1 MKAVV
6 ELGGKQ
12 YLVEPGTIFLAEKVP
27 ADKGQTWSTDQ
38 VLMILDGD
46 DVVLGRPYIEDGK
59 VTFTVLDQ
67 TKRTKVIVQKFRP
80 KKGYLRTRGH
90 RQHASQLQVEIIEG
104 GGKHEERTAEKKKP
118 KKKKK
123 AEKKPEVVA
132 EAAAVKAEEPKKA
145 EKAKETKA
153 KAPKKAAKKTE
164 TKKAKDTKKAKA
176 TKKAKDTKKTK
187 DTKKAKETKKTA
199 EKKSKSTKSKKKS
212 D

>member
-27 ADKGQTWSTDQ
+27 ADKGQTWTTDQ
-38 VLMILDGD
+38 VLMIVDGD
-46 DVVLGRPYIEDGK
+46 DVVLGRPYVEDGK

-67 TKRTKVIVQKFRP
+67 TKRTKIIVQKYRP
-80 KKGYLRTRGH
+80 KKAYLRTRGH

-104 GGKHEERTAEKKKP
+104 GGKREERTVDKKAT

-132 EAAAVKAEEPKKA
+132 ESAEKAEKPK
-145 EKAKETKA
+145 KAKETKA
-153 KAPKKAAKKTE
+153 KAPKKTAKKAEPKKAAKKTE
-164 TKKAKDTKKAKA
+164 TKKAKDTKKS
-176 TKKAKDTKKTK
+176 
-187 DTKKAKETKKTA
+187 KETKKTA
-199 EKKSKSTKSKKKS
+199 EKKGKATKPKEKS